1 MASRDFKNVQSSER
15 AVKIVYGRATIG
27 STGAPTL
34 DASSSIGVRSITRTA
49 AGDYTIVLGSS
60 TPAATDKY
68 SKLLWG
74 DATIVEADDTDLHSY
89 LASDTVSTDG
99 TFKIICTAAATP
111 TDPPDGSVLLFKAEL
126 KNTSVK

>member
-15 AVKIVYGRATIG
+15 AVKIVYGRATIAG
-27 STGAPTL
+27 SGAPTL
-34 DASSSIGVRSITRTA
+34 DASSSIGVKSITRTA

-60 TPAATDKY
+60 SPAATDKY
-68 SKLLWG
+68 SKLLWA
-74 DATIVEADDTDLHSY
+74 DATIVEADDTDLHVN

-99 TFKIICTAAATP
+99 TFKIICATAATP
-111 TDPPDGSVLLFKAEL
+111 TDPPSGAVLLFKAEL